1 MKSSCLAIMIV
12 GLVLASTFL
21 NALEVDELTVN
32 ESLVISQATWSVSN
46 NVVGHWHLNE
56 DAANTTV
63 TDSSSEGNTGTL
75 SGGGFDPA
83 RDIAG
88 ITVNRWSHGYSY
100 WPNPF
105 TDPKYEDGQYPFE
118 IGRKRFGRIAIAN
131 SDAAGR
137 PIMDAAID
145 QAYRAIGELTG

>member
-1 MKSSCLAIMIV
+1 MVHMERFATKTDAGPTPAEQYRAGRLELLATPFDVMEREIRIPAC
-12 GLVLASTFL
+12 GHA
-21 NALEVDELTVN
+21 
-32 ESLVISQATWSVSN
+32 QRRGVSIRR
-46 NVVGHWHLNE
+46 E
-56 DAANTTV
+56 
-63 TDSSSEGNTGTL
+63 TL
-75 SGGGFDPA
+75 L
-83 RDIAG
+83 G